1 MPMKYSKIKIIF
13 GVMAIQILA
22 VLTISMVDLSPKNN
36 TNDDP
41 IPTIH
46 LGKRSYSIEVRTLG
60 ELEAER
66 SISISSSIKTEQPK
80 VIELIEDG
88 ANVNTGDLLV
98 KIDALPFE
106 TKIKE
111 LKATLEENEAKIH
124 TLEQALKWE
133 IEQCEHAAKTAALEM
148 EVAQLEINKIMS
160 GDGPLEIARLK
171 AAMQK
176 AKVKYEELL
185 SYSEDV
191 KELEEQGLLN
201 AAEIRQTEKK
211 LQEEREH
218 YENASLQY
226 ESFINYVH
234 PMQIKKA
241 ETSLKCLINK
251 QEEAQRTAKYNVEK
265 ARLALA
271 QAQQT
276 LGSTQR
282 QLNEAE
288 HELTMTEIHA
298 PSPGIVVLKEEFRN
312 NQRRKPRLGDILV
325 RNQTVL
331 DLPDLRSMLVKTKV
345 REIDL
350 YKIDIGKNA
359 TIEVDAYPNLQF
371 AGKVTFIGILA
382 VTDVLRPSDEKHF
395 EVKVAVD
402 KTDPRLRPGMT
413 SRVIIHTDEIKN
425 QLSLPIHA
433 VFECDKM
440 HYCYVKQK
448 DGYVK
453 SPVQIGLSNEHWV
466 HIISG
471 LNENDEIALVMPPE
485 SLILHDK
492 TENNHE

>member
-1 MPMKYSKIKIIF
+1 MKHSKIKIVF

-22 VLTISMVDLSPKNN
+22 ILTISMVDLSPK
-36 TNDDP
+36 TSAEDDP
-41 IPTIH
+41 IPTIR

-66 SISISSSIKTEQPK
+66 SISISSAIKTEQPK
-80 VIELIEDG
+80 VIELIADG
-88 ANVNTGDLLV
+88 ANVTTGDLLV

-111 LKATLEENEAKIH
+111 LKSTLEENEAKIN
-124 TLEQALKWE
+124 TLEQALHWE
-133 IEQCEHAAKTAALEM
+133 IEQSEHAAKTAALEM
-148 EVAQLEINKIMS
+148 EVAQLEINKIMA

-171 AAMQK
+171 STMQK

-185 SYSEDV
+185 SYAEDV
-191 KELEEQGLLN
+191 RELEEQGLLN
-201 AAEIRQTEKK
+201 AAEIRQAEKK
-211 LQEEREH
+211 LQEEREY
-218 YENASLQY
+218 YENANMQY
-226 ESFINYVH
+226 DSYINHVH

-251 QEEAQRTAKYNVEK
+251 QEESQRVAKFNVEK
-265 ARLALA
+265 ARLALS
-271 QAQQT
+271 QAQQM
-276 LGSTQR
+276 LASTQR
-282 QLNEAE
+282 QLKDAE
-288 HELTMTEIHA
+288 YELTLTEIYA

-312 NQRRKPRLGDILV
+312 NQRRKPRIGDILV

-350 YKIDIGKNA
+350 YKIDVGKKA

-371 AGKVTFIGILA
+371 SGKVTFIGILA
-382 VTDVLRPSDEKHF
+382 VADALRPGDEKHF

-402 KTDPRLRPGMT
+402 KADPRLRPGMT
-413 SRVIIHTDEIKN
+413 SRVVIHTGDIKD

-433 VFECDKM
+433 VFECDKL

-448 DGYVK
+448 DMYVK
-453 SPVQIGLSNEHWV
+453 NPVQLGLSNEHWV

-485 SLILHDK
+485 SLILESVI
-492 TENNHE
+492 ENNHE